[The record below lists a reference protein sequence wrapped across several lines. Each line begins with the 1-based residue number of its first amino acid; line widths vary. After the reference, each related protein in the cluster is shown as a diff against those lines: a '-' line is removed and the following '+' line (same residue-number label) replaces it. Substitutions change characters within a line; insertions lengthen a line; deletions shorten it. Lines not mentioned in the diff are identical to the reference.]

1 MNTEGKVNLKK
12 FLAFFITCFLLL
24 SCSPIYA
31 HTDSGERLQ
40 NIYQNL
46 FHTKQKNVENIVSDE
61 MSRLKESSSKKIGTL
76 FKETETAL
84 TDFLFISSTDAQKDI
99 ENYKESHQTQL
110 MKTKNQLLKQDFQE
124 FSQEKSKEIDIEI
137 SQDIEGF
144 LEEILS
150 N

>member
-1 MNTEGKVNLKK
+1 M
-12 FLAFFITCFLLL
+12 
-24 SCSPIYA
+24 
-31 HTDSGERLQ
+31 
-40 NIYQNL
+40 
-46 FHTKQKNVENIVSDE
+46 ENIVSDE
-61 MSRLKESSSKKIGTL
+61 TSRLKESSIKTIGTL